1 MIMDCEK
8 YVGKCECGR
17 EHRLETK
24 KVVVEYN
31 AFDNFERYMQ
41 ETGLTGRR
49 TVIYDSNTY
58 NNPWIKHV
66 KADLEIVLDA
76 EGLHSEKGLI
86 EAMMAKLDKPEVLV
100 AVGSGTIMDFG
111 RYPAYKL
118 GIPFAAVPTLSS
130 SDGFTANI
138 CSIIIDGQKKSI
150 PMVAPTLVVTDL
162 DVIANAPMFL
172 TISGVSD
179 ILAKYIS
186 LADWKIARLVSGEYY
201 CPMVA
206 QLSQDAL
213 DTMRKAADGLAA
225 GEKPDF
231 EAMTMAQMMSGLTMQ
246 LLNHSRAASGAEH
259 LMAHLVE
266 MKPPRFEGAHGMHG
280 QCVGVGTYLCAK
292 EYHRL
297 AGLPTPKA
305 KAFEPLTRAWVEEK
319 FGALA
324 EGIMKE
330 NANDVL
336 GTFDPRNIVD
346 HWEEIRRIIGEIPPA
361 EELAALYD
369 TIGAVYKP
377 EQIGID
383 PALSEEMLTVSAAIR
398 NRLTLIRMLRV
409 LDFGE

>member
-1 MIMDCEK
+1 MIMACSK
-8 YVGKCECGR
+8 YTGPCVCGR
-17 EHRLETK
+17 DHELVTK
-24 KVVVEYN
+24 KVVVEYG
-31 AFDNFERYMQ
+31 AMDNFDRYMADV
-41 ETGLTGRR
+41 GLTGKRA
-49 TVIYDSNTY
+49 VIYDSNTY
-58 NNPWIKHV
+58 NNPWIKHI
-66 KADLEIVLDA
+66 KADQEIVLDA
-76 EGLHSEKGLI
+76 EGLHSEKGMI
-86 EAMMAKLDKPEVLV
+86 EDMMKKLDSPEVIV

-130 SDGFTANI
+130 ADGYTANI

-150 PMVAPTLVVTDL
+150 PMLAPTLVVTDL

-172 TISGVSD
+172 TVSGVTD

-186 LADWKIARLVSGEYY
+186 IADWKIARLVSGEYY

-206 QLSQDAL
+206 DLAQQAL
-213 DTMRKAADGLAA
+213 ETMRRAADGLAA

-292 EYHRL
+292 EYHRI
-297 AGLPTPKA
+297 ASLPTPKA
-305 KAFEPLTRAWVEEK
+305 KPFQPLTRAWVDEK
-319 FGALA
+319 FGPLA
-324 EGIMKE
+324 DGIMKE
-330 NANDVL
+330 NENDIL
-336 GTFDPRNIVD
+336 GTFEPQNIVD
-346 HWEEIRRIIGEIPPA
+346 HWAEVKDIIAAIPPA

-369 TIGAVYKP
+369 KIGAIYKP
-377 EQIGID
+377 EDIGID
-383 PALSEEMLTVSAAIR
+383 PALADDMLSVSAAIR
-398 NRLTLIRMLRV
+398 NRLTLIRMRRV
-409 LDFGE
+409 LDFD